1 MIPTG
6 EKTYSSVLHD
16 LAKADPRLVVMTA
29 ENRAAI
35 RDLPDRLGD
44 RFIDVGICEQTMI
57 GMAAGLALRGRVP
70 VVHALATFLTLRAF
84 EFIRDDVGIAGLSVK
99 LVGGVP
105 GLLSEANGPTHQ
117 AIDDLAVMRAIPG
130 MQIFCPA
137 DEHELLAGLPAVI
150 TRSGPA
156 YIRFNASKS
165 RLHHAPFEIGWAE
178 VLCDGGDLGVICA
191 GLLVPY
197 AKEACDR
204 LRDEGIGA
212 RLVSLRTVAPIDEE
226 AIVET
231 AIRCGALVVV
241 EDHLL
246 VGGIYQQVCEVLV
259 RRGVSVP
266 VVPFGLEGRWFRPAL
281 LPDVLE
287 YEGFS
292 AARLAERLA
301 RVHRERVRPAAR
313 DVAPAIAPDGLSVIN
328 GRSRP
333 CPPTG

>member
-1 MIPTG
+1 MIAAG
-6 EKTYSSVLHD
+6 ERSYASVLHD
-16 LAKADPRLVVMTA
+16 LAEADPRLLVLTA

-35 RDLPDRLGD
+35 RDLPEKLGD

-84 EFIRDDVGIAGLSVK
+84 EFIRDDVGIAGLPVK

-105 GLLSEANGPTHQ
+105 GFLSEANGPTHQ

-130 MQIFCPA
+130 MQIFCPS
-137 DEHELLAGLPAVI
+137 DETELCAALPAI
-150 TRSGPA
+150 LASPGPA
-156 YIRFNASKS
+156 YIRFNATKS

-178 VLCDGGDLGVICA
+178 VLCDGRDLGVLCA
-191 GLLVPY
+191 GLLVPH
-197 AKEACDR
+197 AKEACDL
-204 LRDEGIGA
+204 LREDGIAA
-212 RLVSLRTVAPIDEE
+212 RLINLRTVAPIDEE

-231 AIRCGALVVV
+231 AARCAVLVVI

-259 RRGVSVP
+259 RRGVAAAVI
-266 VVPFGLEGRWFRPAL
+266 PFGLDGRWFRPAL
-281 LPDVLE
+281 LPAVLE
-287 YEGFS
+287 HEGFS
-292 AARLAERLA
+292 AARLAERLG
-301 RVHRERVRPAAR
+301 RVHRERRAAPSLEGAAGAER
-313 DVAPAIAPDGLSVIN
+313 GLHSVHN

-333 CPPTG
+333 